1 MHLWSMNDTR
11 TSMVDYGFGCRRGV
25 FSPLLGNGIF
35 TQEGPAWKRSRELLR
50 KQFVRI
56 QYQNHDH
63 FREHVDNLIALLPQ
77 GGIID
82 LQPLFFSLTLDTAT
96 ALLFGRS
103 VYSLRANTDQGVEN
117 RKFAESFNIAQEGL
131 AKRFRIA
138 PWQFLYNPPDFRRA
152 CVNVHRFVERY
163 IDELNLETDGS
174 EKSFSF
180 LGQVAKESA
189 SKEDIRD
196 QLLNVLLAGRDTTA
210 CCLSWTFRLLVRH
223 KHVMDRLRREIYS
236 VMGDS
241 EIPSREQ
248 IRKMP
253 YLAYVIR
260 ESLRLYPPVPLNN
273 REAVKTTI
281 LPTGGG
287 PDGNS
292 PILVRK
298 GEVVVFSQYVNSR
311 KSNIYGSDAYD
322 FCPERWEGGK
332 LSNIGWAYFPFN
344 GGPRQCL
351 GEDFALMQVSYTI
364 VRLFMVSL
372 LIAMPEGEKV
382 EPVGTE
388 RQRLTLVLLSADGCR
403 IKFSGRP
410 VC

>member
-1 MHLWSMNDTR
+1 MER
-11 TSMVDYGFGCRRGV
+11 K
-25 FSPLLGNGIF
+25 LGLG
-35 TQEGPAWKRSRELLR
+35 T
-50 KQFVRI
+50 
-56 QYQNHDH
+56 
-63 FREHVDNLIALLPQ
+63 
-77 GGIID
+77 
-82 LQPLFFSLTLDTAT
+82 
-96 ALLFGRS
+96 
-103 VYSLRANTDQGVEN
+103 N
-117 RKFAESFNIAQEGL
+117 R
-131 AKRFRIA
+131 
-138 PWQFLYNPPDFRRA
+138 
-152 CVNVHRFVERY
+152 
-163 IDELNLETDGS
+163 
-174 EKSFSF
+174 F
-180 LGQVAKESA
+180 LG
-189 SKEDIRD
+189 
-196 QLLNVLLAGRDTTA
+196 
-210 CCLSWTFRLLVRH
+210 
-223 KHVMDRLRREIYS
+223 
-236 VMGDS
+236 
-241 EIPSREQ
+241 
-248 IRKMP
+248 
-253 YLAYVIR
+253 
-260 ESLRLYPPVPLNN
+260 LRLYPPVPLNS

-403 IKFSGRP
+403 VKFSGRP